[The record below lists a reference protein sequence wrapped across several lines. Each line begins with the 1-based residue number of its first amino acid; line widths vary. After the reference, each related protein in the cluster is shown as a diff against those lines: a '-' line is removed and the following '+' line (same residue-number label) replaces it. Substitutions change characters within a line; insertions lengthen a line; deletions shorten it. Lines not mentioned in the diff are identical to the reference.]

1 MNAPGEYPPLS
12 ESSAENLLG
21 QPQQGRPDLSPHVEA
36 GMTFDDVPEGLNGKV
51 PSNIDAV
58 DATRQGHGSW

>member
-1 MNAPGEYPPLS
+1 
-12 ESSAENLLG
+12 
-21 QPQQGRPDLSPHVEA
+21 
-36 GMTFDDVPEGLNGKV
+36 MTFDDVPEGLNGKV